1 MKRLWPYVFTQSAG
15 KFRETL
21 HWPNKNAILTN
32 AAEKIRSY
40 SEMGPKTFVVRFATV
55 KTVYNSRRPDSPIA
69 SVTFET
75 SKIYDYYLSLSL
87 SFPDISLTRK
97 L

>member
-1 MKRLWPYVFTQSAG
+1 
-15 KFRETL
+15 
-21 HWPNKNAILTN
+21 
-32 AAEKIRSY
+32 
-40 SEMGPKTFVVRFATV
+40 MGPKTFVVRFATV